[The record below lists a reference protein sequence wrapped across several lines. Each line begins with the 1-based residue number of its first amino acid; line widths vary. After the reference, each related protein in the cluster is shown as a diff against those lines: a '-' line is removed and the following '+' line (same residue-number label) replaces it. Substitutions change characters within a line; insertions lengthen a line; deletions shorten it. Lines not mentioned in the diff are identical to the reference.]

1 MTTDLATASGVLP
14 TATRPVVMGVLNVT
28 PDSFSDGGLAFD
40 PARPDEHPGRAIA
53 AGRELVAQG
62 ADVVDVG
69 GESTRP
75 GAQPVDA
82 DEERAR
88 VVPVIAGLA
97 ELGIVVSVDTRHAS
111 VAAAALAV
119 GATIVNDVSATHA
132 DPGMLEVVAA
142 SGAAY
147 VAMHLQGEPRTMQD
161 APTYRDVVAEV
172 EEALLATVARAVSAG
187 IGRERLAIDPGI
199 GFGKTLE
206 HNLALLRA
214 LPRLCSHGLPVLV
227 GTSRKSFLG
236 RITGIEAPEDRL
248 VGSVV
253 SAVLAARAGARILR
267 VHDVAATVEGL
278 AVLDALR
285 ATGEDAVRGAASGEP
300 HEEGRG

>member
-1 MTTDLATASGVLP
+1 VTTDLATASGVLP

-82 DEERAR
+82 DEERERIA
-88 VVPVIAGLA
+88 PVIAGLT

-111 VAAAALAV
+111 VAAAALVA

-172 EEALLATVARAVSAG
+172 EEALLATVARAMSAG
-187 IGRERLAIDPGI
+187 IARERLAIDPGI

-214 LPRLCSHGLPVLV
+214 LPRLCAHGLPVLV

-267 VHDVAATVEGL
+267 VHDVAATIEGL

-285 ATGEDAVRGAASGEP
+285 ATGEDASTDGRGVVPS
-300 HEEGRG
+300 EEGRG

>member
-1 MTTDLATASGVLP
+1 VTSDLVTAAGVLE
-14 TATRPVVMGVLNVT
+14 TGTRPLVMGVLNVT

-40 PARPDEHPGRAIA
+40 PADHPGRAIA
-53 AGRELVAQG
+53 AARALVAQG

-75 GAQPVDA
+75 GAHPVDPG
-82 DEERAR
+82 DERDR
-88 VVPVIAGLA
+88 VVPVIEGLVA
-97 ELGIVVSVDTRHAS
+97 LGIIVSVDTRHAS
-111 VAAAALAV
+111 VAEAALAA
-119 GATIVNDVSATHA
+119 GAALVNDVSAVA
-132 DPGMLEVVAA
+132 PDPDMLGVVAA
-142 SGAAY
+142 SDAAY
-147 VAMHLQGEPRTMQD
+147 VAMHLQGEPRTMQL
-161 APTYRDVVAEV
+161 APTYRDVVTEV
-172 EEALLATVARAVSAG
+172 EEALLATVARAQAAG

-214 LPRLCSHGLPVLV
+214 LPRLCAHGLPVLV

-236 RITGIEAPEDRL
+236 RITGIEVPEERL

-278 AVLDALR
+278 AVLDAIDPVGDD
-285 ATGEDAVRGAASGEP
+285 ATD
-300 HEEGRG
+300 EEVQP